1 MYTCGMQIEWKQA
14 CVDLWGSSCRADK
27 SYSTNLL
34 GTPAC
39 ITPSQNGSG
48 GQSSTSASVLLMPS
62 FDNWDALAVFRADG
76 EKKRQEIERNR
87 VEEKKLSLAACTH
100 PHSLRDAFCVC
111 TIRKVCG
118 GALDFQSDP
127 LRHASNSGE
136 KNHSH
141 RHKALHAHALVF
153 FLVLCVRK
161 LFSVG
166 QHKSTLP
173 CFPLAAD
180 FLCELISNKIAWG
193 VACDL

>member
-1 MYTCGMQIEWKQA
+1 MQIEWKRA

-76 EKKRQEIERNR
+76 EKKRQEIERERNR

-100 PHSLRDAFCVC
+100 THTHSETLFVCAPFGKCVAGLLIFSQTHWGMHQTQEKKITHIATKRC
-111 TIRKVCG
+111 TRMHW
-118 GALDFQSDP
+118 S
-127 LRHASNSGE
+127 
-136 KNHSH
+136 
-141 RHKALHAHALVF
+141 F
-153 FLVLCVRK
+153 F
-161 LFSVG
+161 
-166 QHKSTLP
+166 
-173 CFPLAAD
+173 
-180 FLCELISNKIAWG
+180 
-193 VACDL
+193 

>member
-1 MYTCGMQIEWKQA
+1 M
-14 CVDLWGSSCRADK
+14 
-27 SYSTNLL
+27 
-34 GTPAC
+34 
-39 ITPSQNGSG
+39 
-48 GQSSTSASVLLMPS
+48 
-62 FDNWDALAVFRADG
+62 FRADG

-111 TIRKVCG
+111 TVRKVCG

-153 FLVLCVRK
+153 F
-161 LFSVG
+161 FSFMCTQIVFG
-166 QHKSTLP
+166 G
-173 CFPLAAD
+173 AAQVNSS
-180 FLCELISNKIAWG
+180 LLSSCGRLTCELISNKIAWG